1 MNYMISSYNSIK
13 QINHKN
19 IIKYKSLYIS
29 NSCHKCYLV
38 MEYLPYE
45 NLSKFIPKFQKQ
57 SN

>member
-1 MNYMISSYNSIK
+1 MISSYNSIK

-57 SN
+57 SNQK